1 MRVPRIFSK
10 RIADDPVQT
19 LYSAIV
25 CQARQPAFYRVCGVA
40 DTPDGRF
47 DLIALHAALILRRLR
62 MEGEA
67 ARPLAQ
73 ALFDHMF
80 ADMDENL
87 REMGV
92 GDLGVGKRVK
102 AMARAFYGRLAAYD
116 AAVTASDRTRAAE
129 ALRRNLYRKS
139 TPSPDQ
145 VESMADYLFAEAARL
160 DTLAFDRMRVGIVA
174 FGPPPQPGSG

>member
-1 MRVPRIFSK
+1 MRSPRLFSK
-10 RIADDPVQT
+10 NNADDPVQT

-25 CQARQPAFYRVCGVA
+25 RQARQPAFYRVCGVA

-47 DLIALHAALILRRLR
+47 DMIALHAALVLRRLR
-62 MEGEA
+62 PEGEA

-92 GDLGVGKRVK
+92 GDLGVGKRIK
-102 AMARAFYGRLAAYD
+102 AMARGFYGRLAAYD
-116 AAVTASDRTRAAE
+116 AAITADDRARAAD
-129 ALRRNLYRKS
+129 ALIRNLYRKS

-145 VESMADYLFAEAARL
+145 VAAMTDYLFTEAARL
-160 DTLAFDRMRVGIVA
+160 GALASDRVRAGAIA
-174 FGPPPQPGSG
+174 FGPPPQPGNG